1 MEYVKGCDLV
11 DIPEDWKENLK
22 IFAYIFKKVAEAI
35 KFMHENGVVHGDLK
49 PDNIFI
55 SNKGDVKIGDFG
67 AAVETKRVPSRFSI
81 RKKEATLDEYPHSR
95 KDYGFTFTSNY
106 VAPER
111 INPKSVEPNEFKDIL
126 INHAKVTW
134 KWIRQKPGELKFKL
148 KPNSFPTKES
158 DIYSFGVTFVC
169 FLISR
174 NAVRYDCTYFSFKE
188 EAGNENYTDILNLIK
203 TFDINL
209 ATIINKALHSSPK
222 KRPTIQLVLKCFENL
237 SCCTDAE
244 FESAAAKIQ
253 EPKMT
258 PYAK

>member
-1 MEYVKGCDLV
+1 MQ
-11 DIPEDWKENLK
+11 
-22 IFAYIFKKVAEAI
+22 
-35 KFMHENGVVHGDLK
+35 
-49 PDNIFI
+49 
-55 SNKGDVKIGDFG
+55 S
-67 AAVETKRVPSRFSI
+67 
-81 RKKEATLDEYPHSR
+81 
-95 KDYGFTFTSNY
+95 
-106 VAPER
+106 
-111 INPKSVEPNEFKDIL
+111 
-126 INHAKVTW
+126 
-134 KWIRQKPGELKFKL
+134 
-148 KPNSFPTKES
+148 
-158 DIYSFGVTFVC
+158 
-169 FLISR
+169 
-174 NAVRYDCTYFSFKE
+174 